1 LAQHPNPYV
10 AEAAARLI
18 DKKEGPAP
26 GVNDRDGTMV
36 SLVKKTR
43 KLKGIEMFGD
53 LLISELAA
61 LASVTQEL
69 TVNGGRQELSEDDG
83 GETLYLVLEGD
94 VSVVADKA
102 GQEEIE
108 LNRIRAGEY
117 FGEMAIFQDDHDPIA
132 VRAPNGARLLTLSK
146 EAFHKIVIEHP
157 EIGLYACRVLTRRIR
172 RLHTKI
178 KQSDVQVK
186 NAGE

>member
-1 LAQHPNPYV
+1 MWAGRLLRSLAV
-10 AEAAARLI
+10 EEL
-18 DKKEGPAP
+18 D
-26 GVNDRDGTMV
+26 
-36 SLVKKTR
+36 
-43 KLKGIEMFGD
+43 D
-53 LLISELAA
+53 LLLAA
-61 LASVTQEL
+61 MREETDTRTCTGLIEL
-69 TVNGGRQELSEDDG
+69 LSDQ
-83 GETLYLVLEGD
+83 
-94 VSVVADKA
+94 A

-132 VRAPNGARLLTLSK
+132 VRTPNGARLLTLSK
-146 EAFHKIVIEHP
+146 EAFHKIVYEHP

-178 KQSDVQVK
+178 KQSADQEK